1 MSQENVEIV
10 RRLLDAFNARDLDR
24 FAGLTTQDFEWS
36 PSMVAIEGEVFLGRE
51 GIETYF
57 GRMIDA
63 WDEFRVADGEFR
75 DLGDRVLWRGRLDGR
90 GRISG
95 APVSAPLDILY
106 GLRDGQVSSMR
117 SFLDHAEALK
127 AVGLEE

>member
-1 MSQENVEIV
+1 MSQENVEVV

-24 FAGLTTQDFEWS
+24 FARLTTEDFEWS
-36 PSMVAIEGEVFLGRE
+36 PSMVAIDGEVLLGRE

-95 APVSAPLDILY
+95 ALVSAPLDILY

-117 SFLDHAEALK
+117 SFLDHTEALK
-127 AVGLEE
+127 AVGLEQ